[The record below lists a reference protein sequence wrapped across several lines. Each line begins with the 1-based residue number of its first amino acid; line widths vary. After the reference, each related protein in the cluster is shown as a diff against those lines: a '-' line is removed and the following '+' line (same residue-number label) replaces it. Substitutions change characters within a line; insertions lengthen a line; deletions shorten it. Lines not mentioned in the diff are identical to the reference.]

1 MSNDHSGSKVI
12 SANVIDYPARDM
24 TITVAA
30 AMTVGELREVLRQ
43 EQQQLPVD
51 TPDDSMTIGE
61 MVAFDI
67 SGPRQYGYFTL
78 RDYLIGIEARDG
90 SGRVFHAGGRVV
102 KNVAGYDLCR
112 LLIGAEGKLGK
123 LQQLTFKL
131 NPLPADQ
138 HVCVASFRTLKDL
151 EASLETINT
160 TATTPRI
167 LDVVNSVA
175 ARLLLP
181 AIDSSLT
188 TQSSAMAEA
197 FLIVGFDGSRK
208 ACDWQ
213 TKAIAEELHGLASGI
228 TTIGTPSAVPDYCR
242 TATKFSQFDN
252 DAATGWWTRVVTLP
266 SQVVTILEIANELG
280 VSACGRAGNGIVFLS
295 GDTQIRTEDLR
306 DRLTR
311 LIDTGCGH
319 FQFRKQNFTVQHPV
333 ISSQVERYSTM
344 LNELLG

>member
-1 MSNDHSGSKVI
+1 MSNDHSGSTAF

-24 TITVAA
+24 TITVTA

-43 EQQQLPVD
+43 EHQQLPVD
-51 TPDDSMTIGE
+51 APDDGLTIGE

-67 SGPRQYGYFTL
+67 SGPRQYGYGTL
-78 RDYLIGIEARDG
+78 RDYLIGIEATDG
-90 SGRVFHAGGRVV
+90 NGRVFHAGGRVV

-112 LLIGAEGKLGK
+112 LLTGAEGKFGT

-131 NPLPADQ
+131 NPLPAEQ
-138 HVCVASFRTLKDL
+138 HVSVAAFRTLKDL
-151 EASLETINT
+151 AASLEKINT

-175 ARLLLP
+175 AKLLLP
-181 AIDSSLT
+181 VIDSSFPAQT
-188 TQSSAMAEA
+188 SSIAEA

-213 TKAIAEELHGLASGI
+213 TKTIAEELHGLASGI
-228 TTIGTPSAVPDYCR
+228 TSIATPSAMQDYCR
-242 TATKFSQFDN
+242 TATNVSQFDK
-252 DAATGWWTRVVTLP
+252 DATAGWWTRVVTLP
-266 SQVVTILEIANELG
+266 SQVVALLEIADEFG

-295 GDTQIRTEDLR
+295 GDTQVRTEDLR

-319 FQFRKQNFTVQHPV
+319 FEFREQNFTVQHPV
-333 ISSQVERYSTM
+333 ISSQVERYSTL